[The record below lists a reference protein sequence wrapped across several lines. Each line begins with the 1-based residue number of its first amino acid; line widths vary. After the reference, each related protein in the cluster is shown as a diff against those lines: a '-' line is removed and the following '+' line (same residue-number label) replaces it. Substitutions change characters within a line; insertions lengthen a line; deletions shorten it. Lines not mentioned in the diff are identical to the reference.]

1 MRFLCGVKI
10 VIINLFIAV
19 LIRSIVALPAS
30 RMLMRSTEDEG
41 ALSREKGGKGEK
53 LPPWAEAHGHGN
65 QLHYIFLKDSLQ
77 FFRYILT

>member
-19 LIRSIVALPAS
+19 LLRSIVALPAS

-41 ALSREKGGKGEK
+41 ALSRKKGGKGEK

-65 QLHYIFLKDSLQ
+65 QLGIIFFLMIVFNFLDT
-77 FFRYILT
+77 Y

>member
-1 MRFLCGVKI
+1 MSFLYGVKI

-65 QLHYIFLKDSLQ
+65 QPDYIFLNDSLQ

>member
-30 RMLMRSTEDEG
+30 RKLMRSTEDEG
-41 ALSREKGGKGEK
+41 ALSRKKGGKGEK

-65 QLHYIFLKDSLQ
+65 QLGIIFFLMIVFNFLET
-77 FFRYILT
+77 Y

>member
-10 VIINLFIAV
+10 VIINPFIAV

-30 RMLMRSTEDEG
+30 RMLMRSTEDE

-65 QLHYIFLKDSLQ
+65 QLHYIFLNDSLQ

>member
-30 RMLMRSTEDEG
+30 RKLMRSTEDEG

-53 LPPWAEAHGHGN
+53 LPPWTEAHGHGN
-65 QLHYIFLKDSLQ
+65 QLHYIFLNDSLQ

>member
-30 RMLMRSTEDEG
+30 RKLMRSTEDEG

-65 QLHYIFLKDSLQ
+65 QLGIIFFLMIVFNFLDT
-77 FFRYILT
+77 Y

>member
-65 QLHYIFLKDSLQ
+65 QLGIIFFLMIVFNFLDT
-77 FFRYILT
+77 Y